1 MNLWALCG
9 MGYTLGQFFQLKYVD
24 LNFLLECGRHTVTV
38 KFKERIFQVCGDV
51 RLELFC
57 GQAGRVGRT
66 SSSKVHWKNPSLLG
80 HVAPL

>member
-38 KFKERIFQVCGDV
+38 TVQREDISGM
-51 RLELFC
+51 
-57 GQAGRVGRT
+57 
-66 SSSKVHWKNPSLLG
+66 W
-80 HVAPL
+80 